1 MRQIR
6 SFAAYC
12 TFYEKV
18 KVYGHRINSQKKN
31 EIKNDTKRNTLE
43 WFSFCKSSKFPKG
56 AVGRVEIPMKV
67 LYRSVKV

>member
-12 TFYEKV
+12 TVYEKV
-18 KVYGHRINSQKKN
+18 KVYGHRINSQKN

-43 WFSFCKSSKFPKG
+43 RFSFYKLSKFPKG